1 MLQVVDMVSS
11 FYLKDL
17 SSCYSYGRLYR
28 QHTIGWEGYRS
39 AECNKRAVKRRGSVE
54 AAKQAPNV
62 SFRNG
67 SINESNLGGFCLFLL
82 IYPGG
87 GRGGTSLWTFIICL
101 TSCYIKSQTI
111 KRLLKSRS
119 FLNQEALVF
128 TSGREDS

>member
-1 MLQVVDMVSS
+1 MLQVVDIVSS
-11 FYLKDL
+11 FYSKDL

-67 SINESNLGGFCLFLL
+67 SINTSKGFLL
-82 IYPGG
+82 IPINLSWNSQKAKILFGPPY
-87 GRGGTSLWTFIICL
+87 RDSLWAFHPA
-101 TSCYIKSQTI
+101 Y
-111 KRLLKSRS
+111 
-119 FLNQEALVF
+119 
-128 TSGREDS
+128 

>member
-28 QHTIGWEGYRS
+28 QHTIGWEGYRL

-67 SINESNLGGFCLFLL
+67 SINASRGFLL
-82 IYPGG
+82 IPIDLSWNSQKARILFGPPY
-87 GRGGTSLWTFIICL
+87 RDSLWAFHPA
-101 TSCYIKSQTI
+101 Y
-111 KRLLKSRS
+111 
-119 FLNQEALVF
+119 
-128 TSGREDS
+128 